1 MDALKREGLEYVDEA
16 TKETKII
23 PRANIDDDGYKYTME
38 DQAKKDRLMKS
49 AIDMY
54 PDLDKVMI
62 EILVDYYMNH
72 GDKLEEI
79 MKNDKEY
86 MKRFKQE

>member
-1 MDALKREGLEYVDEA
+1 
-16 TKETKII
+16 
-23 PRANIDDDGYKYTME
+23 ME